1 MNLKPIYGILVVLLI
16 VIIPLFAHLDELPI
30 QQWDEG
36 RLAMKA
42 IEMTGSH
49 NWLITTVNGFS
60 DHLSVKPPLLTW
72 IQAIFIKVI
81 GPNELAI
88 RLPSALAA
96 LGICVFIY
104 WFFAWKYIKDTWLGI
119 AANLTLI
126 SCMGFVTLHGTR
138 SGDYDTLLT
147 LFTTGYVLFFF
158 LYLEEGRVR
167 YLHFTMAC
175 LVFAAYTKG
184 IQGLM
189 FLPAL
194 FIYALTT
201 KKLLMVLKEK
211 WFYIGSFAFVA
222 LVFGYYL
229 ARERYDHGY
238 IDAVMLNELGG
249 RYGQV
254 IEGHSGS
261 FFYFFGWIDKRGFTY
276 WWPMLVGGLIAT
288 FLSPDQQLRRI
299 MFYLSLVSAV
309 YMLVISSAATKCWWY
324 IMPLMPFL
332 AMIAGAFINVIFKV
346 LNSGGLKSRLK
357 YNILPLAFLIA
368 VAYPPYKAILNTT
381 LDWPPGN
388 LWDYVNGDISKVLYN
403 VANDN
408 DKSLDGYLVLGAY
421 EDNVTWYRE
430 VIKRQHKPVQFTT
443 EDYPG
448 TATKVIAFRQRTKDY
463 LDSNY
468 NVALTSGYN
477 SVYYITIKGKKTHIP
492 TTDKVAKVN

>member
-1 MNLKPIYGILVVLLI
+1 MNLKPTYGLLLLLLFI
-16 VIIPLFAHLDELPI
+16 VIPLFAHLGEIPI

-42 IEMTGSH
+42 IEMTESH
-49 NWLITTVNGFS
+49 NWLLTTVNGHPDFY
-60 DHLSVKPPLLTW
+60 SVKPPLLTW

-81 GPNELAI
+81 GANELAI

-96 LGICVFIY
+96 VGICVLIY
-104 WFFAWKYIKDTWLGI
+104 WFFAWKYMKDTWLGI
-119 AANLTLI
+119 TANLTLI
-126 SCMGFVTLHGTR
+126 SCMGFITLHGTR

-158 LYLEEGRVR
+158 LYLEEGRVK
-167 YLHFTMAC
+167 YLHLTMAC
-175 LVFAAYTKG
+175 LLVSAYTKG
-184 IQGLM
+184 IQGLL
-189 FLPAL
+189 FLPAM
-194 FIYALTT
+194 FIYALAT

-211 WFYIGSFAFVA
+211 WFYIESVVFTA
-222 LVFGYYL
+222 LVLGYYL
-229 ARERYDHGY
+229 AREHYDHGY

-261 FFYFFGWIDKRGFTY
+261 FFYFLGWIDERAFTY

-288 FLSPDQQLRRI
+288 FLSPDKQLRRI
-299 MFYLSLVSAV
+299 MFYLSLVSAM
-309 YMLVISSAATKCWWY
+309 YMFIISSAATKCWWY
-324 IMPLMPFL
+324 IMPLMPFM
-332 AMIAGAFINVIFKV
+332 AIMAGVFINIIFKALDAENV
-346 LNSGGLKSRLK
+346 RPKLK

-368 VAYPPYKAILNTT
+368 VAYPPYKAILNIT
-381 LDWPPGN
+381 LDWQPGN

-403 VANDN
+403 VANEN

-421 EDNVTWYRE
+421 EDNVTWYRD
-430 VIKRQHKPVQFTT
+430 VIKRQHKPVQFTA
-443 EDYPG
+443 EDDPG

-468 NVALTSGYN
+468 NVVFTSSCN
-477 SVYYITIKGKKTHIP
+477 SVYYLTIKGKKTQLP
-492 TTDKVAKVN
+492 AMAATAKVN